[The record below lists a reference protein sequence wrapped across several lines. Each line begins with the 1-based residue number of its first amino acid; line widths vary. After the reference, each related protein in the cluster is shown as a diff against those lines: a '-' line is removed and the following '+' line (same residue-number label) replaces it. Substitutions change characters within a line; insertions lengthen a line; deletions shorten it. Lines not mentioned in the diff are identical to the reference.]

1 AISPDGQWIAGS
13 TWNANSNIVRVWQV
27 ASGKPVAQWN
37 SVNGSLLAFSP
48 DSQRLIQSTLGGYQF
63 RRVGTWEPEGEPL
76 PATGTATGADA
87 RSMAYSADGRLLMLR
102 SSAVAMRLIRSD
114 TLDEVATFPPGS
126 PVAFS
131 RDGSR
136 FASIGANQRVQVW
149 DLAAIRRQLRHI
161 NLDWDDDADR
171 PGADSPE

>member
-1 AISPDGQWIAGS
+1 ALGDRGQGHLVAFDLAHEKVLFSAPHESPSRMAISPDGQWIAGS

-76 PATGTATGADA
+76 PAPASAHQSRLGRRCRPAGGRFA
-87 RSMAYSADGRLLMLR
+87 RGR
-102 SSAVAMRLIRSD
+102 AVAD
-114 TLDEVATFPPGS
+114 
-126 PVAFS
+126 
-131 RDGSR
+131 
-136 FASIGANQRVQVW
+136 
-149 DLAAIRRQLRHI
+149 RRQGDHGRHV
-161 NLDWDDDADR
+161 R
-171 PGADSPE
+171 G